1 MTRALNPNFSDAL
14 RASKQSLLAVATFSG
29 VANLLML
36 VPAFFMLNVYDKAV
50 GHNSVETLWA
60 LSLITAF
67 LFLVLGSMEWI
78 RSRVLVAISTRMDKI
93 LAPAIYRF
101 TFQNAVNVGGQ
112 QASIQPLAD
121 LMGLRQFL
129 TGAGIFALFDAPWL
143 PVYLAVLF
151 LFHPLLGWMG
161 VLAALT
167 FLALALMNQY
177 RVGKDLATSNQL
189 ARIAN
194 AETQVNLR
202 NAEVAT
208 SMGMVPELQERWQT
222 NQDKLLAFQERAS
235 LTAGGF
241 NAITKTLR
249 LAVQSA
255 AIAAGAYLVLLQ
267 EISPGMIIAGS
278 ILIGR
283 ALQPVELAVGAW
295 KGFVEAKEQYERL
308 DQILTLTPPASS
320 KMSLPPLV
328 GNISFKNLAVAP
340 PGEKT
345 ATLQGVTAEIP
356 AGSVCM
362 ILGPSGS
369 GKSTLMRALLGL
381 WPAVAGEVRLDGAEP
396 NNFDRVELGDQL
408 GYLPQDI
415 ELLDGSINSNI
426 ARFGAIDSEAVIR
439 AATDAGVHEFIL
451 SLPNGYDTEIGKR
464 GGVLSPGQR
473 QRIGLARALYRQPRL
488 VVLDEPNSNLDDVGE
503 AALHQAVMGLK
514 ANGST
519 VLLVSHRKSTLPL
532 ADYLLVLVGGRL
544 RQFGKTA
551 EVLEKLKGPKSEN
564 SSDTTVVP
572 AIRPSTVIAKKD

>member
-1 MTRALNPNFSDAL
+1 M
-14 RASKQSLLAVATFSG
+14 
-29 VANLLML
+29 
-36 VPAFFMLNVYDKAV
+36 
-50 GHNSVETLWA
+50 
-60 LSLITAF
+60 
-67 LFLVLGSMEWI
+67 
-78 RSRVLVAISTRMDKI
+78 
-93 LAPAIYRF
+93 
-101 TFQNAVNVGGQ
+101 
-112 QASIQPLAD
+112 
-121 LMGLRQFL
+121 
-129 TGAGIFALFDAPWL
+129 
-143 PVYLAVLF
+143 
-151 LFHPLLGWMG
+151 
-161 VLAALT
+161 
-167 FLALALMNQY
+167 
-177 RVGKDLATSNQL
+177 
-189 ARIAN
+189 
-194 AETQVNLR
+194 
-202 NAEVAT
+202 
-208 SMGMVPELQERWQT
+208 
-222 NQDKLLAFQERAS
+222 
-235 LTAGGF
+235 
-241 NAITKTLR
+241 
-249 LAVQSA
+249 
-255 AIAAGAYLVLLQ
+255 
-267 EISPGMIIAGS
+267 
-278 ILIGR
+278 IGR

-308 DQILTLTPPASS
+308 NQILTLTPPASS

-328 GNISFKNLAVAP
+328 GKISFKNLAVAP

-464 GGVLSPGQR
+464 GGLLSPGQR

-503 AALHQAVMGLK
+503 AALHQAVSRLK

-544 RQFGKTA
+544 REFGKTTD
-551 EVLEKLKGPKSEN
+551 VLEKLQGPKSDN
-564 SSDTTVVP
+564 QPDTTVVP